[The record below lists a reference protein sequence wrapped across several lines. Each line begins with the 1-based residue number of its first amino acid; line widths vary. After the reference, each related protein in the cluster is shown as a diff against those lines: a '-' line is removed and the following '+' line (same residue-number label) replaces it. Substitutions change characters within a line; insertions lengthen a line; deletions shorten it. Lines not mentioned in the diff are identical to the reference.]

1 MQAAMQTNQF
11 FALQANTNV
20 HSHGA
25 MQLQPLRASAY
36 GARGPSPQ
44 MSNMMGGFSK
54 SSFAMKSHSSAN
66 GANTNIYS
74 YGAMQSQSSR
84 AGAYGAR
91 NPFAQTSNMG
101 GGFSKSSFAMSSH
114 NSANGSNSSFF
125 TQATSVSRN
134 RSASQPPGFR
144 DRHDDS
150 FGGRDNAT
158 GGSRVD
164 NSSQVQATGFN
175 GKQGTLDTPQFKIDF
190 NKSDSSIAI
199 TNKQSGAT
207 NKVWGDPHFDNQ
219 GTFTGALDF
228 KIPGGDL
235 VVDTKPAKNN
245 PKVSYADSATLSVGG
260 QKWNVQHISQED
272 SAPLTVQK
280 NGAAAAPHGY
290 VLVPARD
297 GKGFVDPHT
306 GKVPTQSDFDRNKA

>member
-25 MQLQPLRASAY
+25 MQSQPLRASAY

-54 SSFAMKSHSSAN
+54 SSFAMSSHSSAN

-114 NSANGSNSSFF
+114 SSANGSNSSFF
-125 TQATSVSRN
+125 AQATSVSRG

-144 DRHDDS
+144 DRHNDS
-150 FGGRDNAT
+150 FGGCDNAT
-158 GGSRVD
+158 GGSHVD

-175 GKQGTLDTPQFKIDF
+175 GTKGKLETPLFNIDF
-190 NKSDSSIAI
+190 NKSDSAI
-199 TNKQSGAT
+199 TLTNKQTGAT
-207 NKVWGDPHFDNQ
+207 TTLRGDPHYNNQ

-228 KIPGGDL
+228 KIPGGHI
-235 VVDTKPAKNN
+235 VVDTKAAKND
-245 PKVSYADSATLSVGG
+245 PKVSYADKLTLTLGG
-260 QKWNVQHISQED
+260 KQWEAAHISQDD
-272 SAPLTVQK
+272 SAPLTLQK
-280 NGAAAAPHGY
+280 GNATVAPHGY
-290 VLVPARD
+290 ELVLGQG
-297 GKGFVDPHT
+297 GKFVDPKT
-306 GKVPTQSDFDRNKA
+306 GKEPTQKDFDRNKA